1 MKILLNGE
9 PRTFTAEMTVG
20 DLLSVLTLDPEAV
33 VVEVNQNILETVS
46 RQNYSLSDGDHVEII
61 RFVGGG

>member
-9 PRTFTAEMTVG
+9 QHTFATEITVG
-20 DLLSVLTLDPEAV
+20 ALLSVLALDPEAV
-33 VVEVNQNILETVS
+33 VVEVNQNILDTVS
-46 RQNYSLSDGDHVEII
+46 RQNYNLSDGDHVEII